1 MRELGEIASH
11 HFDVVI
17 VREDDNLRGRK
28 PGEVSGLVIEGVR
41 AGMAS
46 GARCK
51 QLEEVRD
58 EIAAVRHALSRANAG
73 DLVVI
78 CVDKHPAVMAELE
91 NWSQQAQAGAGAS
104 ASAPAADPDYVPS
117 EPAATV

>member
-1 MRELGEIASH
+1 MRELGQIASH

-17 VREDDNLRGRK
+17 VREDQTLRGRK
-28 PGEVSGLVIEGVR
+28 RGEVAGLVTEGVR
-41 AGMAS
+41 AGIAE

-51 QLEEVRD
+51 QVEEVHD
-58 EIAAVRHALSRANAG
+58 EIKAVRHAMARANAG

-91 NWSQQAQAGAGAS
+91 NWSQQAYAGAA
-104 ASAPAADPDYVPS
+104 ANPSAPAADPDYVPA
-117 EPAATV
+117 EPATT